1 MALRTL
7 LFAVIGAANMP
18 AFGRGGSPG
27 EGGGQLFIG
36 LILVVGVGYLLTKIP
51 TDTLKSIGGLIL
63 VFSALAFLFNVL
75 SGKF

>member
-7 LFAVIGAANMP
+7 LFAAFGVTNMP

-27 EGGGQLFIG
+27 EGGSQLFIG
-36 LILVVGVGYLLTKIP
+36 LILVVGVAYLLTKIP
-51 TDTLKSIGGLIL
+51 TDTLKAVGGLIL
-63 VFSALAFLFNVL
+63 VFSALAFLFKVL